1 MCNIG
6 KPLEILDVEP
16 LVLPAPMRKEEKQ
29 QEAVAVPAVEFPVAE
44 IAPVEKS

>member
-16 LVLPAPMRKEEKQ
+16 LSLPASLRREKETPVEQ
-29 QEAVAVPAVEFPVAE
+29 PANVEFPVAE
-44 IAPVEKS
+44 EAPATE